1 MRLVSNDLLDVRVY
15 RNAKRK
21 TIMKKQHWF
30 CENCN
35 SKSFV
40 FYEQGEDLYSVV
52 NKITEKHKTLSPDCE
67 TGVSLV
73 RVVNNE
79 KDI

>member
-1 MRLVSNDLLDVRVY
+1 
-15 RNAKRK
+15 
-21 TIMKKQHWF
+21 MKKQHWF

-35 SKSFV
+35 TKGCV
-40 FYEQGEDLYSVV
+40 NYEQGEDLYSVV
-52 NKITEKHKTLSPDCE
+52 NKITQKHKSVSSNCE